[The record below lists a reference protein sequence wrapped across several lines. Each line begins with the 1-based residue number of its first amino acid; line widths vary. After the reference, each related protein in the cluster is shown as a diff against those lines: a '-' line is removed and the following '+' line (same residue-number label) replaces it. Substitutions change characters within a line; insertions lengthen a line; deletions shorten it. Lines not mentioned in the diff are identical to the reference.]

1 MSSYLLVIF
10 ESSLMMDLVSCL
22 NLLSLA
28 VTLWAMLT
36 QLTDEKQ
43 LLVHI
48 SDDLSEYEKSLNY
61 LLEQEITCI

>member
-1 MSSYLLVIF
+1 
-10 ESSLMMDLVSCL
+10 MMGLVSCL